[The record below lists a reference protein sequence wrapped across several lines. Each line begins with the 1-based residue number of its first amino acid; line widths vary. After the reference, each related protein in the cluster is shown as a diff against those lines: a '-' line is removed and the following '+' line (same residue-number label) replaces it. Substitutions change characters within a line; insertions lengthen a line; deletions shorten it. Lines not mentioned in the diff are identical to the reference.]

1 MKSGAQIY
9 IYTAVTLIQ
18 WKMEPFEDVFPIEN
32 GDIPAGYVSLP
43 EGIYIYVRVPV
54 VTLIIDPI
62 VAFWVM
68 DLQSRSS
75 NLELEMASCDLA
87 CCNFLWAGCMGTLA
101 WNTCMLQEL
110 LFERSRRKICISPSR
125 EK

>member
-1 MKSGAQIY
+1 MAMLVYWRVY
-9 IYTAVTLIQ
+9 IH
-18 WKMEPFEDVFPIEN
+18 
-32 GDIPAGYVSLP
+32 
-43 EGIYIYVRVPV
+43 VPV

-101 WNTCMLQEL
+101 CCKSYCSRGRE
-110 LFERSRRKICISPSR
+110 ERSVLVQAGKNEPISGCQDLVDHEDDIYIYIHINLLDHSEIYKRRSW
-125 EK
+125 